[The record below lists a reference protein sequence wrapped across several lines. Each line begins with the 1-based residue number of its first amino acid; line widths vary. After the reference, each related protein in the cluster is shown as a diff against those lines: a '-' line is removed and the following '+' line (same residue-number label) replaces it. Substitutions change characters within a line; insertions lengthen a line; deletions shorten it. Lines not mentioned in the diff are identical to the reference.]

1 MGCSGSRNEHSRSE
15 SSFSAYHHETVVDV
29 YWSEEAD
36 IQGVSA
42 RRAPPTVLL
51 LELSGVQ
58 DAGKFHI
65 DISGRA
71 RLLGSTMVPNAIC

>member
-1 MGCSGSRNEHSRSE
+1 LFN
-15 SSFSAYHHETVVDV
+15 ANHHKTIVDV
-29 YWSEEAD
+29 YWIEEAD

-58 DAGKFHI
+58 DAGKFDI

-71 RLLGSTMVPNAIC
+71 RLLRSTMVPDAIC